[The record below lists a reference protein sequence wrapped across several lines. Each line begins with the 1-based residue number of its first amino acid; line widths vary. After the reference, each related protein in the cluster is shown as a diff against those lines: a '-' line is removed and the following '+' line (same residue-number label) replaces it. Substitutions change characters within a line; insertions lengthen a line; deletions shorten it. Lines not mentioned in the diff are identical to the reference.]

1 MVREAFKLLA
11 AKDFRIIS
19 ELNVNTVRYNTYEQ
33 TASAVSS
40 MRVCT
45 EIFGT
50 N

>member
-1 MVREAFKLLA
+1 MVCDAFKLLA
-11 AKDFRIIS
+11 AKVFRIIL
-19 ELNVNTVRYNTYEQ
+19 ELNVDTASYNTYEQ